1 MKKLF
6 TLFVVFTLASLSTFA
21 QLNVKFEGELRTRLE
36 IDDLDFNANTG
47 IHNYINNRAR
57 LSAIISNNDDLEF
70 VFRIIDARVFG
81 SEASLQSNSANLDLN
96 EGYLKI
102 KKIPGNSSS
111 EDSRRSIT
119 TTD

>member
-36 IDDLDFNANTG
+36 VDDLDFNANTG
-47 IHNYINNRAR
+47 MHNYINNRAR

-70 VFRIIDARVFG
+70 VVQNNRRQSVWVRSF
-81 SEASLQSNSANLDLN
+81 ASVKFCKS
-96 EGYLKI
+96 
-102 KKIPGNSSS
+102 
-111 EDSRRSIT
+111 
-119 TTD
+119 